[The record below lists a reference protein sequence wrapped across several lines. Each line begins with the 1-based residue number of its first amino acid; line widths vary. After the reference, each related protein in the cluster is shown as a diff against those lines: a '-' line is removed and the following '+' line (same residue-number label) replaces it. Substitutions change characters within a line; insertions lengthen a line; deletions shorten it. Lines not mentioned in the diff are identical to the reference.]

1 MSLAISPVCSLSS
14 SRLKRSKQLASPTLS
29 KRFTISLR
37 GTDLKVFIGTDMIR
51 HTTCFG
57 FESQELEIGN
67 KVRVGVM
74 ACSPSGGGAK
84 ATFRNF
90 AFRALK
96 D

>member
-1 MSLAISPVCSLSS
+1 
-14 SRLKRSKQLASPTLS
+14 
-29 KRFTISLR
+29 
-37 GTDLKVFIGTDMIR
+37 MIR

-57 FESQELEIGN
+57 FESEELEIGK

-74 ACSPSGGGAK
+74 ACSPSGGGAE

-96 D
+96 E